1 MEYLL
6 SSLIGY
12 ALGSFPTAYLLI
24 KKTTGMDI
32 TEVGSGNV
40 GAMNSLEISKSKV
53 IGLVVLLID
62 ALKGLLSVYL
72 TLLILP
78 IDFAFP
84 ALALIF
90 AVFSHCFNPWL
101 KFKGGRG
108 LATAAGGAL
117 LLFPFLLVV
126 WIVIWVIIYLMKKDI
141 LLANI
146 WAILMSLILIF
157 VSYRVAYKYSFPK
170 AESISSLMFFS
181 AGLLLIIFI
190 KHIDP
195 LKEIISNKK
204 LLVKGLKNE

>member
-32 TEVGSGNV
+32 TTTGSGNM
-40 GAMNSLEISKSKV
+40 GAMNSIEISKSKV
-53 IGLVVLLID
+53 TGLIVLLID

-72 TLLILP
+72 TLLVLP
-78 IDFAFP
+78 VNFVFP

-117 LLFPFLLVV
+117 LLFPFLLV
-126 WIVIWVIIYLMKKDI
+126 IWVILWVLIYLMKKDI
-141 LLANI
+141 LFANI
-146 WAILMSLILIF
+146 WATFMSLVLIF
-157 VSYRVAYKYSFPK
+157 ISDQIAYKYSFPK

-181 AGLLLIIFI
+181 AGLLLLIFI

-204 LLVKGLKNE
+204 FFIKG